1 MQALQGYFMARVSL
15 GLWMLASSL
24 LAAPAWAGEVV
35 SHGRFEQV
43 PVQLPDGPV
52 QRVVLWFA
60 GDGNTAHR
68 QARLQAL
75 RHDGAMVVDIDTGH
89 LARVLD
95 KEGGRCGFSA
105 GDVENFS
112 RYVQAYLHVPSYR
125 LPILG
130 GDGEGAA
137 LAYAVAAQAGAGVF
151 AGLLTED
158 FCPRLQH
165 AEMICG
171 AGSEAGKLLPVALR
185 FPWLQA
191 VQGAQARCPASEVAS
206 FRQAVPLARSFARS
220 ASGSALPGELAAASV
235 LGAQRGVSLPPVPHE
250 LDGLPLVEVPAA
262 GAGDTFAVFVS
273 GDGGWAGLD
282 KQVAG
287 ALAQAGI
294 PVVGVD
300 SLRYFWSERTP
311 AGFAADL
318 QRIANHYSR
327 QWQRPKLVLIGF
339 SQGAD
344 VLPAAINQLPAQT
357 RTMLAMTALLSVGA
371 RADYEFHVS
380 NWLGGSSDRGLPI
393 APEMRKLPPATTL
406 CVYGQDDPD
415 ALCPQLPAATAQVV
429 RLPGDHHFHGDYA
442 GLARLILRRLGE
454 LNAAAGAGPAK

>member
-1 MQALQGYFMARVSL
+1 MAHASLALLVVMVS
-15 GLWMLASSL
+15 GL
-24 LAAPAWAGEVV
+24 LAAPALALEPV

-43 PVQLPDGPV
+43 PVLLPDGPV

-60 GDGNTAHR
+60 GAGDAARR

-75 RHDGAMVVDIDTGH
+75 RRDGAMVVDIDTRH
-89 LARVLD
+89 LARVLA
-95 KEGGRCGFSA
+95 KEGGSCGFSA

-112 RYVQAYLHVPSYR
+112 RYVQAYLHVPTYR

-130 GDGEGAA
+130 GDGDGAA
-137 LAYAVAAQAGAGVF
+137 LAYAVSAQSGADVF

-158 FCPRLQH
+158 FCPSLHESR
-165 AEMICG
+165 MICG
-171 AGSEAGKLLPVALR
+171 EGTHDGKLVPVALG

-191 VQGAQARCPASEVAS
+191 APGRGQACPAAEVDA
-206 FRQAVPLARSFARS
+206 FLQAVPLARRFQRS
-220 ASGSALPGELAAASV
+220 ASVSAIPGEVAAARV

-262 GAGDTFAVFVS
+262 GNGDTFAVFVS

-282 KQVAG
+282 KEVAG

-318 QRIANHYSR
+318 DRIARHYAR
-327 QWQRPKLVLIGF
+327 QWQRPNLMLVGF

-344 VLPAAINQLPAQT
+344 VLPAAINRLSTDTAS
-357 RTMLAMTALLSVGA
+357 MLAMTALLSVGT

-380 NWLGGSSDRGLPI
+380 NWLGGGSDRGLPI
-393 APEMRKLPPATTL
+393 APEMGRLAAVRTV
-406 CVYGQDDPD
+406 CVYGQDDDD
-415 ALCPQLPAATAQVV
+415 ALCPHLPAGSAQVV
-429 RLPGDHHFHGDYA
+429 RMPGDHHFEGDYA
-442 GLARLILRRLGE
+442 GLAQVILQRLRE
-454 LNAAAGAGPAK
+454 LSSTAGAGPAK

>member
-1 MQALQGYFMARVSL
+1 MTRASL
-15 GLWMLASSL
+15 GWWVVASSL
-24 LAAPAWAGEVV
+24 LTAPVLADEAV

-60 GDGNTAHR
+60 GEGAATQR

-75 RHDGAMVVDIDTGH
+75 RRDGAMVVDIDTRH
-89 LARVLD
+89 LAQVLA

-137 LAYAVAAQAGAGVF
+137 LAYAVAAQAGAGVL
-151 AGLLTED
+151 AGLVTED
-158 FCPRLQH
+158 FCPRLH
-165 AEMICG
+165 DADMICG
-171 AGSEAGKLLPVALR
+171 AGANAGKLVPVALR

-191 VQGAQARCPASEVAS
+191 APGAHAACPAGEVAA
-206 FRQAVPLARSFARS
+206 FLQAVPLARSFARS
-220 ASGSALPGELAAASV
+220 AAGSAMPGEVAAAGV
-235 LGAQRGVSLPPVPHE
+235 LGAQHGVSLPPVPHE

-262 GAGDTFAVFVS
+262 AGTGDTFAVFVS

-318 QRIANHYSR
+318 ERIAGHYSR
-327 QWQRPKLVLIGF
+327 QWQRPRLLLIGF

-344 VLPAAINQLPAQT
+344 VLPAAINRLSADT
-357 RTMLAMTALLSVGA
+357 RATLAMTALLSVGT

-380 NWLGGSSDRGLPI
+380 NWLGGGGDSGLPI
-393 APEMRKLPPATTL
+393 APEVRQLPAARTL
-406 CVYGQDDPD
+406 CLYGQDDQD
-415 ALCPQLPAATAQVV
+415 ALCPHLPAGAAQVV
-429 RLPGDHHFHGDYA
+429 RLPGDHHFRGDYA
-442 GLARLILRRLGE
+442 GLAKVILQRLRE
-454 LNAAAGAGPAK
+454 LNAAAGVEPAK